1 MKNKHD
7 QSIENEKQTNLL
19 GYAQYPPN
27 EDILNN
33 NQQPLDIDLDKIAES
48 KEQNE
53 TKLIIDDGLNDN
65 YLENDMDMPGVEL
78 DDEDEAIGSED
89 EENNYYSLGG
99 DNHNDL
105 EEDRGE

>member
-19 GYAQYPPN
+19 GYALYPPN

-33 NQQPLDIDLDKIAES
+33 NQQQLDIDLDKIAEL

-89 EENNYYSLGG
+89 EENNNYSES
-99 DNHNDL
+99 DTD
-105 EEDRGE
+105 